1 MSGFEKTAAEVVGG
15 TVHNIT
21 IAPASMSN
29 TATKL
34 RALERFVIE
43 LAVEQGVLRA
53 AAEFGT
59 LGRDMEAVRADL
71 RRVAEQHLADLQ
83 QEEAIPLPPPGG
95 R

>member
-15 TVHNIT
+15 TVHNIM

-29 TATKL
+29 TATNL

-43 LAVEQGVLRA
+43 LAAEVGLQGWSGPPFDPAAIRA
-53 AAEFGT
+53 E
-59 LGRDMEAVRADL
+59 M
-71 RRVAEQHLADLQ
+71 RRLAEQQLAELKA
-83 QEEAIPLPPPGG
+83 EEAIPLPPPGG